1 MPNFRNSGASVGGVI
16 IIDETAKGK
25 SLADFTRFEPL
36 SVRIRSRFFVFRRPD
51 ENKDTRLQKGKVIFH
66 LFAGNSPPNQ
76 I

>member
-36 SVRIRSRFFVFRRPD
+36 SVRIRSRFFC
-51 ENKDTRLQKGKVIFH
+51 L
-66 LFAGNSPPNQ
+66 
-76 I
+76 